1 MEYKNETFCTG
12 KTLKKVGCHPPEQVN
27 QKYISKGS
35 LDKGLILGMGQEYLK
50 WTRSI
55 LWCQKMKMCLKHKWW
70 GTAKEQRG
78 QVNKCPTAK
87 TKTIWATQ
95 RSITGPKSKG

>member
-50 WTRSI
+50 
-55 LWCQKMKMCLKHKWW
+55 
-70 GTAKEQRG
+70 
-78 QVNKCPTAK
+78 
-87 TKTIWATQ
+87 
-95 RSITGPKSKG
+95 